1 MKKTL
6 ALILAAMMVAGTA
19 SVAFATPKEDLS
31 VDATSPY
38 YVWKSSDGYYS
49 EATSFEYGDRVAM
62 LLEGDLIDSK
72 DDETKNINK
81 FRVFADWKVGSSLV
95 EDMDIEYKKVEKSV
109 TGAYKGKD
117 VPSAPKMDVSYNGE
131 VYTVTLSTTKATD
144 FVGESEKAA
153 KIEALVKTRV
163 ESAVK
168 KDDSSDAKAV
178 LDNLKAEIL
187 KDNDLKEKVFG
198 YYYEKDTAKTDKK
211 YAWVAYV
218 DLKDS
223 NSTKMSDLVG
233 TIRVAKTTSAD
244 AEKVDFEIE
253 VGYGK
258 EEVTDSVT
266 YDDDKPVLD
275 FDDIED
281 VIDIEFGESGN
292 DALFT
297 VDVTGQGKVNVKFD
311 TKFDA
316 DIAAKYPE
324 ANLEFVRWSAN
335 PTFNRT
341 GDLYIYADEDT
352 FLYEVTADGLKEVSK
367 AEYDEDYGAW
377 YLRTRRLGTYV
388 ISDTELDLSASS
400 SSGDASS
407 SGTSSSNPTTG
418 GTTGTTGGNPGDK
431 YNPNTGR

>member
-62 LLEGDLIDSK
+62 LLEGKLIDSK

-81 FRVFADWKVGSSLV
+81 YRVFADWKVGSSLV

-109 TGAYKGKD
+109 AGAYKGKD
-117 VPSAPKMDVSYNGE
+117 VSSALKMDVSYNSE
-131 VYTVTLSTTKATD
+131 VYTVTLSTVKATD
-144 FVGESEKAA
+144 FVGESEKAT

-223 NSTKMSDLVG
+223 NSTKMSDLAG

-275 FDDIED
+275 FDDVED
-281 VIDIEFGESGN
+281 VIDIEFGD

-324 ANLEFVRWSAN
+324 ANLEFVRWTAN

-352 FLYEVTADGLKEVSK
+352 FLYEVTADGLKEVKK
-367 AEYDEDYGAW
+367 AEYDEDYGAH

-388 ISDTELDLSASS
+388 ISDVELDLAASS
-400 SSGDASS
+400 ENASS
-407 SGTSSSNPTTG
+407 SGTSSSNPSTG
-418 GTTGTTGGNPGDK
+418 GTTGTTQGNTNVKP
-431 YNPNTGR
+431 NPNTGR